1 MLAGI
6 LADVAPDITSPG
18 NERIK
23 WLVRLRE
30 RKHRDSA
37 GVFVVEGARLYRRA
51 LDAGL
56 QPLMSFVTGETDI
69 DVVGERLTVD
79 AAALDK
85 ASYRDRSEGLI
96 AVFPQ
101 MVTHLSSLDIGG
113 VPLLL
118 VAESVEKPGNLGA
131 MMRTAG
137 AAGVDALITVGES
150 VDAHNPNAIRSSTGA
165 IFSVP
170 LAITDWD
177 ELIPWLTERGI
188 RLVAADPSGGT
199 SVWDSDLTGPVAL
212 VVGAEDQGL
221 SPTALEH
228 ASEIVEIPQA
238 QGPVDSLNVSV
249 AAAVLL
255 FEAARQRSG
264 TR

>member
-1 MLAGI
+1 M
-6 LADVAPDITSPG
+6 APDITSPA

-30 RKHRDSA
+30 RKHRDA
-37 GVFVVEGARLYRRA
+37 EGVFLVEGARLYARA
-51 LDAGL
+51 IDAGL
-56 QPLMSFVTGETDI
+56 TPNVTFVTGETDI
-69 DVVGERLTVD
+69 EVVGEMVTVE

-85 ASYRDRSEGLI
+85 ASYRERSEGLI

-101 MVTHLSSLDIGG
+101 LVTTLTGLDPGED
-113 VPLLL
+113 PLLL
-118 VAESVEKPGNLGA
+118 VAENVEKPGNLGA
-131 MMRTAG
+131 MLRTAG
-137 AAGVDALITVGES
+137 AAGVSGIVMVGEA

-170 LAITDWD
+170 LAITDWV
-177 ELIPWLTERGI
+177 ELTPWLTERGI
-188 RLVAADPSGGT
+188 RLVAAAPSGGT
-199 SVWDSDLTGPVAL
+199 SVWDTDLTGRVAL

-228 ASEIVEIPQA
+228 AGEVVEIPQA
-238 QGPVDSLNVSV
+238 EGPVDSLNVSV
-249 AAAVLL
+249 AAAILL

-264 TR
+264 AR